1 MYILIK
7 VSGQSTYVLYA
18 SDVLA
23 KDGCS
28 GCYVNGVCYLA
39 NQQWKYKCWT
49 LQCQNYGYMYQNYG
63 YQIMRRYV
71 PVKTFR
77 TFS

>member
-23 KDGCS
+23 ENGCS

-49 LQCQNYGYMYQNYG
+49 LQCDYQNYG
-63 YQIMRRYV
+63 HQIIRRYV
-71 PVKTFR
+71 PVKTR